1 MGQLGSLLPHV
12 VVPSI
17 LAAFLIP
24 EWHLSGAQ
32 AGLLAGSGAAGY
44 MLTVPVLATLTDR
57 IDARKIL
64 IAGSALSA
72 LGTLLFGLFATGL
85 WSGALFNAIAGV
97 GFAGAYMPG
106 LKALTDRLAPGDSSR
121 AITLYTSS
129 FSFGVGVSFLVSQ
142 LVAEAWGWRS
152 AFFVTAAGP
161 LVMLTVCLLLRP
173 VEPKPASG
181 RLLDF
186 APVFQNRK
194 AMGFVL
200 GYGAHCFEL
209 YGIRTWIVAFWTFV
223 AARNSDASILTPIVV
238 SVVFSML
245 AMPASILGN
254 EFALRFGRHRA
265 ISAVMFASAA
275 VALLIGIFADKSP
288 WLLLPL
294 MLVYAITVPADSGA
308 LTSGMSMAA
317 DPNYR
322 GATMAM
328 HSTVGFSL
336 SALGAWAVGVAL
348 DAAGGPQSS
357 AAWMA
362 AFSVLAAGIL
372 LGPLALYWSRRET
385 PVNRSQFSIIV
396 ALGTTQTL
404 AWASSYYLPAILA
417 DPIARDLGVSSNWI
431 FAAFSASLVIS
442 AMLGP
447 RIGRQIDLVG
457 GRSVLSLSNLVLAA
471 GLALLGLTYSI
482 PVLLAAWLLL
492 GIGMGAGLY
501 DAAFGALGR
510 IYGDAARRSITGI
523 TLIAGFASTVGWP
536 LTAWGLETIGW
547 RNTCFAW
554 AAAHI
559 LIGLPINWLMLPP
572 VAGAKAAVA
581 AAVKPHI
588 PLDRTMILLAF
599 AFAAAWSV
607 TGAMAAHLPR
617 ILEAAGA
624 TSLQAV
630 AAGALIGPS
639 QVAARIFEASFLSRY
654 HPLVSGRLACLTHP
668 IGAAI
673 IGLAGGGAASVFAVF
688 HGTGNGILT
697 IARGTMPLA
706 IFGPQNYA
714 YRLGIIGAPARIAQA
729 GAPLA
734 FSLLIDVMG
743 SRILIVSSALSLSAL
758 LALCLLRAPP
768 PRSVTKEEDV

>member
-1 MGQLGSLLPHV
+1 
-12 VVPSI
+12 
-17 LAAFLIP
+17 
-24 EWHLSGAQ
+24 
-32 AGLLAGSGAAGY
+32 
-44 MLTVPVLATLTDR
+44 
-57 IDARKIL
+57 
-64 IAGSALSA
+64 
-72 LGTLLFGLFATGL
+72 
-85 WSGALFNAIAGV
+85 
-97 GFAGAYMPG
+97 
-106 LKALTDRLAPGDSSR
+106 
-121 AITLYTSS
+121 
-129 FSFGVGVSFLVSQ
+129 
-142 LVAEAWGWRS
+142 
-152 AFFVTAAGP
+152 
-161 LVMLTVCLLLRP
+161 
-173 VEPKPASG
+173 
-181 RLLDF
+181 
-186 APVFQNRK
+186 
-194 AMGFVL
+194 
-200 GYGAHCFEL
+200 
-209 YGIRTWIVAFWTFV
+209 
-223 AARNSDASILTPIVV
+223 
-238 SVVFSML
+238 
-245 AMPASILGN
+245 
-254 EFALRFGRHRA
+254 
-265 ISAVMFASAA
+265 
-275 VALLIGIFADKSP
+275 
-288 WLLLPL
+288 
-294 MLVYAITVPADSGA
+294 
-308 LTSGMSMAA
+308 
-317 DPNYR
+317 
-322 GATMAM
+322 
-328 HSTVGFSL
+328 
-336 SALGAWAVGVAL
+336 
-348 DAAGGPQSS
+348 
-357 AAWMA
+357 
-362 AFSVLAAGIL
+362 
-372 LGPLALYWSRRET
+372 
-385 PVNRSQFSIIV
+385 VNRSQISIII

-482 PVLLAAWLLL
+482 PMLLAAWLLL

-617 ILEAAGA
+617 ILESAGA

-673 IGLAGGGAASVFAVF
+673 IGLLGGGAASVFAVF

-768 PRSVTKEEDV
+768 LQSVTKEETSE